1 MLDAV
6 LQFLC
11 LRIMNIGYILIGASI
26 LILLA
31 VLYGQNR
38 RREQFTNMKGN
49 FPNWAVVITQTKVI
63 LDKHYDYDASK
74 LAELSTKQK
83 ELYSFIMKNIDDAVK
98 NGQGGMLGGMVE
110 FVYGM
115 PTPELI
121 KGFMDN
127 KDLSKLLPKG
137 VVLNVDTPYDTR
149 MAMINAVSEYS
160 KTLVKNAK
168 NENDI
173 AIGYSLSY
181 ATTAAASLLKN
192 LAMPLLIGKAIQETG
207 AKMKASGVSSIL
219 PK

>member
-1 MLDAV
+1 
-6 LQFLC
+6 
-11 LRIMNIGYILIGASI
+11 MNIGYILVGASI

-49 FPNWAVVITQTKVI
+49 FPNWAVVLAQTKVI

-83 ELYSFIMKNIDDAVK
+83 ELYSFIMKNIDDAIK
-98 NGQGGMLGGMVE
+98 SGQGGVLGGMVE

-127 KDLSKLLPKG
+127 KDLSKFLPKG
-137 VVLNVDTPYDTR
+137 VTLNVDLPYDTR

-160 KTLVKNAK
+160 KGLVKNAK
-168 NENDI
+168 NENDV
-173 AIGYSLSY
+173 AIGYSLTY

-192 LAMPLLIGKAIQETG
+192 LAMPLLIGKAIQVTG

>member
-1 MLDAV
+1 
-6 LQFLC
+6 
-11 LRIMNIGYILIGASI
+11 
-26 LILLA
+26 
-31 VLYGQNR
+31 
-38 RREQFTNMKGN
+38 
-49 FPNWAVVITQTKVI
+49 
-63 LDKHYDYDASK
+63 
-74 LAELSTKQK
+74 
-83 ELYSFIMKNIDDAVK
+83 
-98 NGQGGMLGGMVE
+98 
-110 FVYGM
+110 
-115 PTPELI
+115 
-121 KGFMDN
+121 MDN

-149 MAMINAVSEYS
+149 MAMINAVSEFS

>member
-1 MLDAV
+1 
-6 LQFLC
+6 
-11 LRIMNIGYILIGASI
+11 MNIGYILIGVSVVI
-26 LILLA
+26 LIA

-38 RREQFTNMKGN
+38 RREEFTNMKGN
-49 FPNWAVVITQTKVI
+49 FPNWAVVIAQTKTI

-83 ELYSFIMKNIDDAVK
+83 ELYSFLMKSIDDAVK

-110 FVYGM
+110 FIYGM

-127 KDLSKLLPKG
+127 KDLSKHLPKG
-137 VVLNVDTPYDTR
+137 VTLNVDLPFDTR
-149 MAMINAVSEYS
+149 MAMINAVSEFS
-160 KTLVKNAK
+160 KVMVKNAK
-168 NENDI
+168 NENEI

-181 ATTAAASLLKN
+181 ATTAAASLMKN
-192 LAMPLLIGKAIQETG
+192 LAMPLLIGKAIQDTG
-207 AKMKASGVSSIL
+207 AKMKPSGVSSIV

>member
-1 MLDAV
+1 
-6 LQFLC
+6 
-11 LRIMNIGYILIGASI
+11 MNIGYVLIGVSVVILI
-26 LILLA
+26 A

-38 RREQFTNMKGN
+38 RREEFTNMKGN
-49 FPNWAVVITQTKVI
+49 FPNWAVVIAQTKTI

-83 ELYSFIMKNIDDAVK
+83 ELYSFLMKSIDDAVK

-110 FVYGM
+110 FIYGM

-127 KDLSKLLPKG
+127 KDLSKHLPKG
-137 VVLNVDTPYDTR
+137 VTLNVDLPFDTR
-149 MAMINAVSEYS
+149 MAMINAVSELS
-160 KTLVKNAK
+160 KEMVKSTK
-168 NENDI
+168 NENEI
-173 AIGYSLSY
+173 VIGYSLSY
-181 ATTAAASLLKN
+181 ATTAAASLMKN

-207 AKMKASGVSSIL
+207 AKMKASGVSSIV

>member
-1 MLDAV
+1 
-6 LQFLC
+6 
-11 LRIMNIGYILIGASI
+11 MNIGYILIGASI
-26 LILLA
+26 LILIA

-38 RREQFTNMKGN
+38 RREEFTNMKGN
-49 FPNWAVVITQTKVI
+49 FPNWAVVIAQTKTI

-74 LAELSTKQK
+74 LAELSAKQK
-83 ELYSFIMKNIDDAVK
+83 ELYSFLMKSIDDAVK

-110 FVYGM
+110 FIYGM

-127 KDLSKLLPKG
+127 KDLSKHLPKG
-137 VVLNVDTPYDTR
+137 VTLNVDLPFDTR
-149 MAMINAVSEYS
+149 MAMINAVSEFS
-160 KTLVKNAK
+160 KDMVKNAK

-181 ATTAAASLLKN
+181 ATTAAASLMKN
-192 LAMPLLIGKAIQETG
+192 LAMPLLIGKAIQDTG
-207 AKMKASGVSSIL
+207 AKMKPSGVSSII

>member
-6 LQFLC
+6 LQFLR

-26 LILLA
+26 LILIA

-38 RREQFTNMKGN
+38 RREEFTNMKGN
-49 FPNWAVVITQTKVI
+49 FPNWAVVIAQTKTI

-74 LAELSTKQK
+74 LAELSAKQK
-83 ELYSFIMKNIDDAVK
+83 ELYSFLMKSIDDAVK

-110 FVYGM
+110 FIYGM

-127 KDLSKLLPKG
+127 KDLSKHLPKG
-137 VVLNVDTPYDTR
+137 VTLNVDLPFDTR
-149 MAMINAVSEYS
+149 MAMINAVSEFS
-160 KTLVKNAK
+160 KDMVKNAK

-181 ATTAAASLLKN
+181 ATTAAASLMKN
-192 LAMPLLIGKAIQETG
+192 LAMPLLIGKAIQDTG
-207 AKMKASGVSSIL
+207 AKMKPSGVSSII

>member
-1 MLDAV
+1 
-6 LQFLC
+6 
-11 LRIMNIGYILIGASI
+11 MNIGYILIGVSVVI
-26 LILLA
+26 LIA

-38 RREQFTNMKGN
+38 RREEFTNMKGN
-49 FPNWAVVITQTKVI
+49 FPNWAVVIAQTKTI

-83 ELYSFIMKNIDDAVK
+83 ELYSFLMKSIDDAVK

-110 FVYGM
+110 FIYGM

-127 KDLSKLLPKG
+127 KDLSKHLPKG
-137 VVLNVDTPYDTR
+137 VTLNVDLPFDTR
-149 MAMINAVSEYS
+149 MAMINAVSELS
-160 KTLVKNAK
+160 KEMVKSTK
-168 NENDI
+168 NENEI
-173 AIGYSLSY
+173 VIGYSLSY
-181 ATTAAASLLKN
+181 ATTAAASLMKN

-207 AKMKASGVSSIL
+207 AKMKASGVSSIV